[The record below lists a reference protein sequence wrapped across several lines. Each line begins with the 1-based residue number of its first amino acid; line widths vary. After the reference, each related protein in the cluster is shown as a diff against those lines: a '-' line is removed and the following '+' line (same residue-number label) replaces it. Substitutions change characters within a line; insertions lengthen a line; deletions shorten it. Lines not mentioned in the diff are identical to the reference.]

1 LKTRETTIFQFL
13 LLGKKIFKLK
23 YTLYIVTS
31 NKKMELFKKKEKKEE
46 NVEEIPKFP
55 DIPKLPELP
64 DFETQDD
71 NPQERISQLPSFPNG
86 SLGNK
91 FSQYSIKNA
100 VTGKKEE
107 EEDDADEFGDEEEIG
122 QKMQPLLARE
132 EPRRSYPMETMV
144 SKPKDEEARFI
155 RIDKFE
161 ESSKAFEEV
170 KKQSAEIEKMFG
182 DLKKIKD
189 EEEKEMEIFESE
201 IKKIKEKIENIDK
214 NIFYNAG

>member
-1 LKTRETTIFQFL
+1 LE
-13 LLGKKIFKLK
+13 KKIFKLK

-46 NVEEIPKFP
+46 NLEEIPEFP

-64 DFETQDD
+64 DFETQDE
-71 NPQERISQLPSFPNG
+71 NPQERISQLPSFPTG

-107 EEDDADEFGDEEEIG
+107 EEDNANEFAPEEEVG
-122 QKMQPLLARE
+122 QRMQPILSRE
-132 EPRRSYPMETMV
+132 EVRKSYPAETIS
-144 SKPKDEEARFI
+144 SKPKEEEARFI

-161 ESSKAFEEV
+161 ESSKAFQEI

-182 DLKKIKD
+182 DLKKVKE

-201 IKKIKEKIENIDK
+201 IKKIKEKIESIDK